1 MKISSAAIFALLTVF
16 GSTSFAD
23 NFALNDPQRD
33 YPGSPENPLTQS
45 LITELYSRN
54 EAGQVL
60 AAWEILAAQK
70 DGYAHSATKIF
81 GKKITVGKCVVE
93 SNWDVVVGKQ
103 VRDQLF
109 DAYAKL
115 YQRTY
120 IEFLDKNHRYPNS
133 LEIEMLYRNSDEA
146 LGLPQSVSVDLML
159 NAVPAEW
166 RKRLFFDRFSSL
178 IGIGRNVE
186 PKRWYDYTELSNERQ
201 VQESIAAN
209 NITADEAK
217 AIYRKTTGRVAKCMV
232 KKLKQTTPAPAN
244 D

>member
-1 MKISSAAIFALLTVF
+1 MKFSAASIIALLSVF
-16 GSTSFAD
+16 GNPLFAR
-23 NFALNDPQRD
+23 ALNNPQRD
-33 YPGSPENPLTQS
+33 YPGSPEKPLTLA
-45 LITELYSRN
+45 LIAELYSRN

-60 AAWEILAAQK
+60 AAWEMLAAQK
-70 DGYAHSATKIF
+70 DGYARSATKIF

-103 VRDQLF
+103 VRDLLF
-109 DAYAKL
+109 DAYAEL

-133 LEIEMLYRNSDEA
+133 LEIEILYRNADEA

-166 RKRLFFDRFSSL
+166 RKRFFFDRFSSL
-178 IGIGRNVE
+178 IGIGRMVE
-186 PKRWYDYTELSNERQ
+186 AKRWYDYTELSKERQ
-201 VQESIAAN
+201 VQESIAAD

-217 AIYRKTTGRVAKCMV
+217 AIYRKTTALVAKCMA
-232 KKLKQTTPAPAN
+232 KKLKPTSPAPAN